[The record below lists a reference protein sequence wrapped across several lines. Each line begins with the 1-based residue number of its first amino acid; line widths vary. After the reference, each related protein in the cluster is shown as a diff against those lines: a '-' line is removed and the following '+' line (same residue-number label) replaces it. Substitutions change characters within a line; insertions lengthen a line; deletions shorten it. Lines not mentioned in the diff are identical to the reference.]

1 MKIYSS
7 KGIILLWSASP
18 LVCDIKL
25 IILVVTALPPLEES
39 EGIRI
44 TLRVFGKR
52 QRDGYYFLPTRVIIE
67 ANNFQLSRFPKCV
80 LLRTSRQ

>member
-7 KGIILLWSASP
+7 KGLILLWSASP

-52 QRDGYYFLPTRVIIE
+52 QRDG
-67 ANNFQLSRFPKCV
+67 
-80 LLRTSRQ
+80 